1 MLNRDYSQLV
11 HIIRY
16 IINNCITY
24 SNGGGIEEKKTF
36 YVTTITSRFIRLTW
50 EELKKNLNFK

>member
-24 SNGGGIEEKKTF
+24 SDTGGIEEKSHF
-36 YVTTITSRFIRLTW
+36 MLQ
-50 EELKKNLNFK
+50 L